1 MPIIL
6 RRIDHERRQI
16 EVVASGAIYY
26 VDVEKHLLEERNV
39 GGLAYKEFIDAS
51 TAKPSFALTPAEI
64 RKVISLVRNLA
75 LQSRHGAT
83 AVLVADDYALGV
95 MNAYGIIVE
104 DVGTV
109 QAFRDEALAR
119 SWLDSTPVTAK

>member
-1 MPIIL
+1 MPLIL
-6 RRIDHERRQI
+6 KRIDRERRQLD
-16 EVVASGAIYY
+16 VVASGAIYY
-26 VDVEKHLLEERNV
+26 ADVEKHLLEERNA

-119 SWLDSTPVTAK
+119 SWLDAQP